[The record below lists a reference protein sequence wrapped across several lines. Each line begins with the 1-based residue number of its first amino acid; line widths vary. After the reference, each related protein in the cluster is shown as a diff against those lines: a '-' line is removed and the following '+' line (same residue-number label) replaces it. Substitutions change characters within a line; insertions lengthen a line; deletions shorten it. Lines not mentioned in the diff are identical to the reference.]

1 MSTLTFFREPRLNG
15 LSRNLNRPNHRRGSL
30 FDSLLE
36 DLISFPRGT
45 ITDFFAEQAYPTT
58 KVNNLEDRFEVRMV
72 APGLSKEDL
81 NVSLDGK
88 TLTVSYEG
96 TTNEDDNAVSYSSFT
111 KSWEVPPDT
120 TEKDI
125 EAVYESGILT
135 LNITKKEPKKLAA
148 KTISVK

>member
-1 MSTLTFFREPRLNG
+1 
-15 LSRNLNRPNHRRGSL
+15 
-30 FDSLLE
+30 
-36 DLISFPRGT
+36 
-45 ITDFFAEQAYPTT
+45 
-58 KVNNLEDRFEVRMV
+58 MV

-111 KSWEVPPDT
+111 KSWEVPTDT

-135 LNITKKEPKKLAA
+135 LNVAKKDPEKISA